1 MINYHSD
8 SSISVHKWKDLQKV
22 LSCSQSSA
30 SSRLSPAGRTR
41 YSGDSV
47 LELSCRHNM
56 APENAE
62 LLYSV
67 YNDMRTEPPYRSM
80 SISSTMTWPLPCT
93 ALHTSCTSLNLCGW
107 AGSKSAKPWKFG
119 DHLNPLS
126 RSFNPW
132 LQISSTMFMATSM
145 QKEIRISQAVVLGA
159 SPFMS
164 RCALAAQWLGITF
177 WSKESIGHHFIH
189 TYITLHYITFT
200 LHLHYI
206 TYIHIYNVYIYII
219 LNIMYVYIYIRI

>member
-47 LELSCRHNM
+47 LELSSRHNM

-93 ALHTSCTSLNLCGW
+93 VLHTSCTSLNLCGW

-189 TYITLHYITFT
+189 YITLHLHLHLHLHSHLHLH

-206 TYIHIYNVYIYII
+206 HTYIYI
-219 LNIMYVYIYIRI
+219 MYI